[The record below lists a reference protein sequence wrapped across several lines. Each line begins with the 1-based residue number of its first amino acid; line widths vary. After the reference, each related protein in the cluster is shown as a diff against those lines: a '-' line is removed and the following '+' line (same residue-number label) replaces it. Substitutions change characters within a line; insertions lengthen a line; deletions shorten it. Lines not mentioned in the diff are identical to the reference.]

1 MHTLVIVPTYNERD
15 NLPRLAQAVLA
26 ANPNIHI
33 LVVDDNSPDGTGAL
47 AEEMARRT
55 VRLRVLHRTGKLG
68 LGSAYIAGFQ
78 YALSREY
85 ELVVEMDADLSHR
98 PEDLPAL
105 LRAATDAD
113 VVIGSRNVPGGRAE
127 GWSWMRQVISKGGSL
142 YARVMLG
149 LPVRDCTSGFKVFR
163 RHVLETLDL
172 EHLNSTGFGFQVEMN
187 HLCHRAGF
195 RFVEVPIV
203 FPDRAEGTSKMSSRI
218 FLEAAALVWQL
229 RRQPRPARTAH
240 ALLVGRSGVP
250 TRERRAVGE

>member
-15 NLPRLAQAVLA
+15 NLPRLVQAVLA
-26 ANPNIHI
+26 ANSNIHI

-55 VRLRVLHRTGKLG
+55 ARLRVLHRTGKLG

-85 ELVVEMDADLSHR
+85 ELVVEMDADFSHR

-105 LRAATDAD
+105 LRAAIDAD

-142 YARVMLG
+142 YARGMLG

-172 EHLNSTGFGFQVEMN
+172 EHLNSNGFGFQVEMN

-195 RFVEVPIV
+195 KFVEVPIV
-203 FPDRAEGTSKMSSRI
+203 FPDRVEGTSKMSSRI

-229 RRQPRPARTAH
+229 RRQPRPAQTAPS
-240 ALLVGRSGVP
+240 LLVGRAGVP
-250 TRERRAVGE
+250 RRERRAVGE